1 MPGCPAQT
9 IYRPYNNEKPRNM
22 TVSLRFVCQAYR
34 YAECGK
40 GTAKH
45 SVLVKASAIE
55 CKTLAEAEARARRMF
70 DGGSYAGT
78 DAFSIEVDIELGDYT
93 DPAFIVRLGDV
104 PPLDM

>member
-1 MPGCPAQT
+1 MSSCPAQT
-9 IYRPYNNEKPRNM
+9 IFRPHNNWNYRIM

-34 YAECGK
+34 YTESGK
-40 GTAKH
+40 GAAKR

-55 CKTLAEAEARARRMF
+55 CKTSAEAEARARRMF
-70 DGGSYAGT
+70 EGGSYAGI

-104 PPLDM
+104 PPLDT